1 METKECEPTFDEWFD
16 SLSEEE
22 QREYYEDNCADRA
35 LMAMEY

>member
-1 METKECEPTFDEWFD
+1 METKEREQTFDEWFN

-22 QREYYEDNCADRA
+22 QREYYEDDYADRA